1 MSRATRWPRATGC
14 ATPRTTHTALKSV
27 PLLEHYAFRTQH
39 RLHQFTNYNKNVKKK
54 SLRAESGQRGNG
66 KEFVD
71 GKQGIC
77 TVTYRTVCRETSL
90 LEGRTHCDEF
100 NAHRHPD
107 AKLCF
112 EHATTKALAGP
123 IILLH
128 NDALQ
133 VQVLLVIQPFAA
145 APVCSHNQHIYTI
158 SPLKLNLL
166 FLLFQLVFTL
176 PPSTSA
182 SIPRRSCSFVRFAVL
197 LIVLL

>member
-1 MSRATRWPRATGC
+1 MSPRAMQRCVAGNTLAASHGLIH
-14 ATPRTTHTALKSV
+14 ATNDTHSSEVSPVAWTLRIPHAAPPTSIYKLQQKC
-27 PLLEHYAFRTQH
+27 
-39 RLHQFTNYNKNVKKK
+39 KKKKK

-100 NAHRHPD
+100 NAHRHRD
-107 AKLCF
+107 AKLCL

-145 APVCSHNQHIYTI
+145 DAG
-158 SPLKLNLL
+158 
-166 FLLFQLVFTL
+166 
-176 PPSTSA
+176 STSLFTQSA
-182 SIPRRSCSFVRFAVL
+182 YLYYLPSQPQPPLPALPARLHSSSLHLSFYSSS
-197 LIVLL
+197 